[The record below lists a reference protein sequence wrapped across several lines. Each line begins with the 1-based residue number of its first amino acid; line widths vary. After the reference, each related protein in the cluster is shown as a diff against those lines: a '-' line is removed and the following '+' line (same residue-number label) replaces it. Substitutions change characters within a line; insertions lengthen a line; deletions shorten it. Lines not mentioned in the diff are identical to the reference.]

1 VHPPWPDGLLDGMLT
16 VAPFR
21 EFLREQ
27 ETEIAREAYG
37 A

>member
-1 VHPPWPDGLLDGMLT
+1 MVT

-27 ETEIAREAYG
+27 ETDIARDAYG
-37 A
+37 ADRLAAPP